1 MCQPGWEGRLEEN
14 GYMFNT
20 VMVTCMAESLHP
32 CSLETITTLLT
43 GYTQY
48 KIKSLKFFLK
58 KELFFLKKN
67 QSFGLC
73 GRGRGWDDLGEWH

>member
-48 KIKSLKFFLK
+48 KIKSIKFEKKKKKKSFLIGNTYTA
-58 KELFFLKKN
+58 LDP
-67 QSFGLC
+67 GLAS
-73 GRGRGWDDLGEWH
+73 